1 MLDRLDQLRQL
12 APESPVDDLDIEEG
26 KSKKKKKVEVDDDE
40 AAAVADPNASPFM
53 ADFFLEV
60 GSVKEVM
67 GTIRHNISQLQEFAQ
82 ESVVSVDKEEDAEK
96 RSQEMQELIS
106 TSNNLAGQVRQRL
119 EAMKKGNQQYQFSK
133 EATPTEIRIRSNMH
147 NTLVTK
153 FMDLMKEYNQAQ
165 TEYQR
170 AATEKIS
177 RQCKIV
183 KPEMTEEE
191 VKDVVEAGNTQ
202 IFTDAIRDKD
212 LHDAAKQAL
221 SYIENKH
228 SDIVRLNQS
237 IQELHQLFLDMSTL
251 VQCQGEM
258 IDQIEYNCSKADE
271 FMVDAVNELRKTG
284 KLQRGN
290 RKKMCCILIIATIA
304 LIIIIAPILG
314 GVLGTKSRWS

>member
-1 MLDRLDQLRQL
+1 MVPYEAITSVASEIEKGKGKKLAQSGNDNNPEIDDGDR
-12 APESPVDDLDIEEG
+12 S
-26 KSKKKKKVEVDDDE
+26 
-40 AAAVADPNASPFM
+40 FM
-53 ADFFLEV
+53 TDFFLEV
-60 GSVKEVM
+60 RAVKEVM
-67 GTIRHNISQLQEFAQ
+67 GMIRHNAGKLQEFAQ
-82 ESVVSVDKEEDAEK
+82 EAAVSVDKEDVPG

-119 EAMKKGNQQYQFSK
+119 EGMKKGNQQYQFSK
-133 EATPTEIRIRSNMH
+133 DATPTEIRIRSNMH

-153 FMDLMKEYNQAQ
+153 FMELMKEYNQAQ

-170 AATEKIS
+170 SATEKLS

-183 KPEMTEEE
+183 KPDMTEEE
-191 VKDVVEAGNTQ
+191 VKDVIDSGNTQ
-202 IFTDAIRDKD
+202 IFTDAIRDMG
-212 LHDAAKQAL
+212 LHAAAKQAL
-221 SYIENKH
+221 SCIENKH

-258 IDQIEYNCSKADE
+258 VDQIEYNCSKADE

-290 RKKMCCILIIATIA
+290 RKKMCCILIFATIV

-314 GVLGTKSRWS
+314 GVLGTRKKVRRW

>member
-1 MLDRLDQLRQL
+1 MQDRLDQLRQL
-12 APESPVDDLDIEEG
+12 APEEAPADDFDVEEG
-26 KSKKKKKVEVDDDE
+26 SKGRKKKHNDNDNDDASPE
-40 AAAVADPNASPFM
+40 ADPNASPFM

-60 GSVKEVM
+60 GAVKEVM
-67 GTIRHNISQLQEFAQ
+67 GTIRHNIGKLQEYAQ
-82 ESVVSVDKEEDAEK
+82 EAVVSVDKEEEASK

-119 EAMKKGNQQYQFSK
+119 EGMKKGNQQYQFSK
-133 EATPTEIRIRSNMH
+133 DATPTEIRIRSNMH

-153 FMDLMKEYNQAQ
+153 FMELMKEYNQAQ

-170 AATEKIS
+170 SATEKLS

-183 KPEMTEEE
+183 KPDMTEEE
-191 VKDVVEAGNTQ
+191 VKDVIDSGNTQ

-212 LHDAAKQAL
+212 LHAAAKQAL

-258 IDQIEYNCSKADE
+258 VDQIEYNCSKADE

-290 RKKMCCILIIATIA
+290 RKKMCCILIFATIV

-314 GVLGTKSRWS
+314 GVLGTRKK